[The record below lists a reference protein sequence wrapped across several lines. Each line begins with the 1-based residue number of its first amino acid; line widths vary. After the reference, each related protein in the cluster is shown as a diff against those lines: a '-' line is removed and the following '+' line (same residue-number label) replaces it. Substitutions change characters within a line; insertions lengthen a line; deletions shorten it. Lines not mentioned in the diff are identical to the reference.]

1 MLGDDDAVGTQ
12 IHRRDVRYGSALN
25 GQGAAAMID
34 FQDRVAVVTGAG
46 GGLGRAYA
54 LLLASRGAA
63 VVVNDLGGSVHGE
76 GSDARAADS
85 VVEEI
90 RNGGGAAVAEYS
102 SVAEPSGG
110 AAIIERAVDAYGRID
125 ILISNAGILRDKTLV
140 NMGDEDIR
148 SVLSVHLDGA
158 FNVTKPA
165 FRLMKE
171 QQYGRIIFA
180 SSASGVFGNF
190 GQTNYAAAKAG
201 LVGFMNALKLE
212 GAKYNVLVNAV
223 APIAHTRMTE
233 EILGEM
239 ADKFDPESV
248 APAVAYLASE
258 ANELTGEVWSIGGG
272 SVSRVFTGLCEGYFK
287 HPDHEGPL
295 TIEDV
300 GAHLNDVRV
309 EDGYI
314 VPFSSRDEFAK
325 LGPMLFA

>member
-1 MLGDDDAVGTQ
+1 
-12 IHRRDVRYGSALN
+12 
-25 GQGAAAMID
+25 MID

-46 GGLGRAYA
+46 GGLGRVYA
-54 LLLASRGAA
+54 LLLASRGAS
-63 VVVNDLGGSVHGE
+63 VVVNDLGGSVHGD
-76 GSDARAADS
+76 GSSTNAADA

-90 RNGGGAAVAEYS
+90 KNSGGVAVADYN
-102 SVAEPSGG
+102 SVAEPDGG
-110 AAIIERAVDAYGRID
+110 TAVIEHAVEAFGRID
-125 ILISNAGILRDKTLV
+125 VLVSNAGILRDRTLL
-140 NMGDEDIR
+140 NMDVDDLR
-148 SVLSVHLDGA
+148 SVLSVHLEGA
-158 FNVTKPA
+158 FYVTKPA
-165 FRLMKE
+165 FRVMKE
-171 QQYGRIIFA
+171 QQYGRIVFT
-180 SSASGVFGNF
+180 SSGSGIFGNF

-223 APIAHTRMTE
+223 APIAQTRMTE

-258 ANELTGEVWSIGGG
+258 RNRRTGELWSVGGG

-300 GAHLNDVRV
+300 AEHADEVRI
-309 EDGYI
+309 EDDYI

-325 LGPMLFA
+325 LGPMLFS

>member
-1 MLGDDDAVGTQ
+1 
-12 IHRRDVRYGSALN
+12 
-25 GQGAAAMID
+25 MID
-34 FQDRVAVVTGAG
+34 FQDRVAVITGAG

-54 LLLASRGAA
+54 LLLASRGAS

-76 GSDARAADS
+76 GADASAADS

-90 RNGGGAAVAEYS
+90 RSNGGTAVAEYS
-102 SVAEPSGG
+102 SVADPEGG
-110 AAIIERAVDAYGRID
+110 AAIIARAEKEFGRLD
-125 ILISNAGILRDKTLV
+125 ILISNAGILRDRTLAKMEV
-140 NMGDEDIR
+140 DDLR
-148 SVLSVHLDGA
+148 AVLAVHLEGA
-158 FNVTKPA
+158 FYVAMPA

-180 SSASGVFGNF
+180 SSGSGVFGNF

-201 LVGFMNALKLE
+201 LVGLMNALKLE
-212 GAKYNVLVNAV
+212 GAKYDVLVNAV

-233 EILGEM
+233 ELLENM
-239 ADKFDPESV
+239 ADRFDAESV

-258 ANELTGEVWSIGGG
+258 ANRLSGELWSVGGG

-287 HPDHEGPL
+287 HPDRDGPL

-300 GAHLNDVRV
+300 AEHVDDVRI

-314 VPFSSRDEFAK
+314 VPVSTRDELAK
-325 LGPMLFA
+325 LGPMLHS

>member
-1 MLGDDDAVGTQ
+1 
-12 IHRRDVRYGSALN
+12 
-25 GQGAAAMID
+25 MID
-34 FQDRVAVVTGAG
+34 FHDRVAVVTGAG

-54 LLLASRGAA
+54 LLLASRGAS

-76 GSDARAADS
+76 GSNAKAADA

-90 RNGGGAAVAEYS
+90 RSSGGTAVAEYS
-102 SVAEPSGG
+102 SVADPEGG
-110 AAIIERAVDAYGRID
+110 AAIIERAVDAFGRID
-125 ILISNAGILRDKTLV
+125 ILISNAGILRDRTLV
-140 NMGDEDIR
+140 NMDVEDLR
-148 SVLSVHLDGA
+148 SVLSVHLEGA
-158 FNVTKPA
+158 FHVTKPA
-165 FRLMKE
+165 FTLMKE

-180 SSASGVFGNF
+180 TSASGVFGNF

-223 APIAHTRMTE
+223 APIAQTRMTE

-239 ADKFDPESV
+239 AGQFDPDSV

-258 ANELTGEVWSIGGG
+258 ANERTGEVWSVGGG
-272 SVSRVFTGLCEGYFK
+272 SVSRVFTALSEGYFK
-287 HPDHEGPL
+287 HPDRDGPL

-300 GAHLNDVRV
+300 VEHVDDVRA

-314 VPFSSRDEFAK
+314 VPFSARDEFAK
-325 LGPMLFA
+325 LGPLLFS